1 MGLRDR
7 LQHAWNAFANARSPT
22 AGYRSGYYT
31 RPDRQRYSNGNERSI
46 VTSIFNR
53 IANDASQV
61 DLRHVYVDENGRY
74 QKDVEKS
81 ELNYRFSLE
90 ANIDQTGRAFMLDV
104 IQSMFDEGVVAVLP
118 VETDI
123 NPETGSFDIYS
134 WRCCKI
140 IEWYPQH
147 VKLRG
152 YDDRTGKYCD
162 TIVPKSMVAIIENPF
177 YAIMNEPNSTLKRL
191 IHKLNLLDAIDEQSG
206 AGKIDLIVQLPYTV
220 KNPTKLAEAEQ
231 RRNDIEMQLAGSK
244 YGIAYIDA
252 AEHVTQ
258 LNRAVDNNLMGQI
271 TYLMDT
277 LYGQLGI
284 TAEIL
289 NGTADDVVMQNYY
302 TRTVEPVI
310 SAIVDEYKRKF
321 LTKNART
328 RGQTIMFFRN
338 PFKLVPVDKIAEMA
352 DKFTRNEILS
362 PNEFRSIIGYRP
374 SSDPAAD
381 ELRNRNINQS
391 DMQKTD
397 VGGPPKTDDANQNE
411 SDDSKSETA

>member
-1 MGLRDR
+1 M
-7 LQHAWNAFANARSPT
+7 
-22 AGYRSGYYT
+22 
-31 RPDRQRYSNGNERSI
+31 
-46 VTSIFNR
+46 
-53 IANDASQV
+53 
-61 DLRHVYVDENGRY
+61 RHVYVDQNGRY
-74 QKDVEKS
+74 EKDVEKS
-81 ELNYRFSLE
+81 ELNLRFSTE
-90 ANIDQTGRAFMLDV
+90 ANVDQTGRAFMLDV

-123 NPETGSFDIYS
+123 NPDVGSFDILS

-140 IEWYPQH
+140 IEWYPRH
-147 VKLRG
+147 VKVRG
-152 YDDRTGKYCD
+152 YDDRTGNYVD
-162 TIVPKSMVAIIENPF
+162 TVVPKSMVAIIENPF
-177 YAIMNEPNSTLKRL
+177 YSIMNEPNSTLKRL
-191 IHKLNLLDAIDEQSG
+191 IHKLNILDAIDEQSG

-220 KNPTKLAEAEQ
+220 KNPTKLAEADQ
-231 RRNDIEMQLAGSK
+231 RRHDIEMQLSGSK

-258 LNRAVDNNLMGQI
+258 LNRAVDNNMMGQI

-277 LYGQLGI
+277 LYSQLGI
-284 TAEIL
+284 TSEIL
-289 NGTADDVVMQNYY
+289 NGTADDAVMQNYY

-362 PNEFRSIIGYRP
+362 PNEFRAIIGYRP
-374 SSDPAAD
+374 SSDPSAD
-381 ELRNRNINQS
+381 ELRNRNISQAS
-391 DMQKTD
+391 GKQTQEE
-397 VGGPPKTDDANQNE
+397 PDASKNEAADQNE
-411 SDDSKSETA
+411 SDDSNAKPV